1 MQTKTSRILLQ
12 TAIAP
17 NAPDSKNLVINA
29 QEEEEADGS
38 LVLRSWVG

>member
-12 TAIAP
+12 TAIAS
-17 NAPDSKNLVINA
+17 NATGSKNLVINA
-29 QEEEEADGS
+29 QEEEADGS